1 MQINATRLTEEE
13 KERRRSQRLCL
24 YCGEAGHFRQNC
36 PHRPINRDNAA
47 VSLTLNCLNSKS
59 SVTVPIEVFVNG
71 KSFSTS
77 ALLDSGAAGNFMS
90 LEFAELHKIPLIPCI
105 SPLSVEAV
113 DGRPLGTGRVTHLS
127 QELHM
132 RTGLLHRELIQ
143 FYILQAPHTPV
154 ILGLPW
160 LRKHDPLLQWTS
172 GQIVSWGEN
181 CFSDCLS
188 TVQPLTLRS
197 IREHPDDA
205 VLKCLPSMYHDLAE
219 AFSRSKA
226 TKLPPHR
233 SYDCAIDFLPNA
245 TPPKGRVFPLS
256 QSETEAMQKY
266 IEEEL
271 SKGFIRP
278 STSPAS
284 AGFFLSRKRMED
296 SVHVLTTER
305 STNVPSSFAIHYPWY
320 QLLWNNSA
328 KQDFTPSWICVVLT
342 TWFVS
347 ARGMSGRRPFLRVL
361 GTMNIWS
368 CLLGFPSVLQ
378 CSNHS

>member
-1 MQINATRLTEEE
+1 MIHFCNGPPARSSAGERTVFLIACLLSNRL
-13 KERRRSQRLCL
+13 L
-24 YCGEAGHFRQNC
+24 YE
-36 PHRPINRDNAA
+36 
-47 VSLTLNCLNSKS
+47 VS
-59 SVTVPIEVFVNG
+59 
-71 KSFSTS
+71 
-77 ALLDSGAAGNFMS
+77 
-90 LEFAELHKIPLIPCI
+90 
-105 SPLSVEAV
+105 
-113 DGRPLGTGRVTHLS
+113 
-127 QELHM
+127 
-132 RTGLLHRELIQ
+132 
-143 FYILQAPHTPV
+143 
-154 ILGLPW
+154 
-160 LRKHDPLLQWTS
+160 
-172 GQIVSWGEN
+172 
-181 CFSDCLS
+181 
-188 TVQPLTLRS
+188 
-197 IREHPDDA
+197 REHPDDA

-245 TPPKGRVFPLS
+245 TPPKGRCLSSVPARDRGHAEIYRGRALQRFHPSIHVSCICWVFFS
-256 QSETEAMQKY
+256 
-266 IEEEL
+266 
-271 SKGFIRP
+271 
-278 STSPAS
+278 
-284 AGFFLSRKRMED
+284 SRKRMED

-347 ARGMSGRRPFLRVL
+347 ARGMSGRLPFLRVL

>member
-1 MQINATRLTEEE
+1 
-13 KERRRSQRLCL
+13 
-24 YCGEAGHFRQNC
+24 
-36 PHRPINRDNAA
+36 
-47 VSLTLNCLNSKS
+47 
-59 SVTVPIEVFVNG
+59 
-71 KSFSTS
+71 
-77 ALLDSGAAGNFMS
+77 MS
-90 LEFAELHKIPLIPCI
+90 LELAELHKIPLIPCI

-113 DGRPLGTGRVTHLS
+113 DGRPLGTGRITHLS

-143 FYILQAPHTPV
+143 FYILQAPHNPV

-188 TVQPLTLRS
+188 TIQPLTLRS

-256 QSETEAMQKY
+256 QPETEAMQKY

-284 AGFFLSRKRMED
+284 AGFFFRPEKGWR
-296 SVHVLTTER
+296 
-305 STNVPSSFAIHYPWY
+305 
-320 QLLWNNSA
+320 
-328 KQDFTPSWICVVLT
+328 TPS
-342 TWFVS
+342 
-347 ARGMSGRRPFLRVL
+347 MY
-361 GTMNIWS
+361 
-368 CLLGFPSVLQ
+368 
-378 CSNHS
+378 